1 MGINSGYFKVI
12 LAAFI
17 WGTIGIF
24 TRWSQLAPLDLAFYR
39 VLIASVAL
47 FLVLPRGQRL
57 LILHTK
63 HCLLIILAGI
73 LFALDN
79 LLFFYSIQL
88 TSLSNAALP
97 YNMQPV
103 FMALLAPIILNEK
116 MKARYVFS
124 FLFAVVGVGVLLTP
138 ALINISYA
146 DIAGI
151 SYALTGALLLAVIA
165 IIARIINIE
174 SITFVY
180 YQMLV
185 ATLCL
190 LPFVKI
196 TSLANIDTAVIIL
209 ILALVH
215 TAVAYVLYYDGL
227 KTISIQ
233 HVVALTYLIPVVAS
247 LTGYFLFQENITL
260 YTVVGGL
267 IIIVNGVMVVFRN

>member
-1 MGINSGYFKVI
+1 MEIRPGYFKVL

-17 WGTIGIF
+17 WGTIGVF
-24 TRWSQLAPLDLAFYR
+24 TRWSRLSPLELAFYR

-47 FLVLPRGQRL
+47 FFVLPRRQRL
-57 LILHTK
+57 LVLHTR
-63 HCLLIILAGI
+63 HCLLIVMAGI

-79 LLFFYSIQL
+79 LLFFYSLQL

-151 SYALTGALLLAVIA
+151 SYALLGALLLAVIA
-165 IIARIINIE
+165 IIARKINIE

-185 ATLCL
+185 ATFCL

-196 TSLANIDTAVIIL
+196 INITNIDSAVIIL

-247 LTGYFLFQENITL
+247 LTGYFLFQETITV
-260 YTVVGGL
+260 YTIVGGL
-267 IIIVNGVMVVFRN
+267 IIIVNGAMVVFKK